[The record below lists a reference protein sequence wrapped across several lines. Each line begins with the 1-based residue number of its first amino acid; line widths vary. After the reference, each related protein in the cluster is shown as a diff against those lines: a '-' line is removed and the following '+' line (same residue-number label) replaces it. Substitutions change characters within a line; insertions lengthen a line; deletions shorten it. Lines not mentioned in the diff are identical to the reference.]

1 MPHECGSCFTHGCV
15 RLASLGRPCEEL
27 IKRGDVM
34 HLGPAPSETFHKQD
48 TLNGMRS
55 KLFEH
60 TGADQGRPW
69 EAKPTH
75 PMLVC
80 KCYNY
85 LTCFIYQANTA
96 IDHWGYNMQS
106 AWPTSTAPRSTV
118 KKNVCKVQENYPQK
132 LTKWNTQTRQVVN
145 DFWPRAA
152 ILSFFS
158 FSITELKAVVYLNI
172 CIK

>member
-1 MPHECGSCFTHGCV
+1 MNLPS
-15 RLASLGRPCEEL
+15 
-27 IKRGDVM
+27 RGDGM
-34 HLGPAPSETFHKQD
+34 HLRSTPSDPLHKQG
-48 TLNGMRS
+48 TRGSPGRAQS